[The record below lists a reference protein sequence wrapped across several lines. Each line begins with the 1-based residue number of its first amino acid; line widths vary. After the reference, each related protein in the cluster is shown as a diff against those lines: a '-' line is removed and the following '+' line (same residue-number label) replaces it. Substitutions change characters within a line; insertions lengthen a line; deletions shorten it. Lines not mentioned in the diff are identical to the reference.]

1 MIFYDKKSHKLI
13 PTSLAFFIVLL
24 PAITTCNLFAPDKS
38 GESTAEDDSDHN
50 YENYVV
56 SPEGGS
62 HTFDS
67 GISIDVPSGVVNKD
81 TEIRISKLEPS
92 YSASLLE
99 DIGRQQEDVLVGFS
113 AEPLGLSF
121 EKPVTITLPISLEP
135 GTFLFFHSI
144 NLEDESFEPAVGD
157 FYCDPAADEVS
168 FEVIGFGSG
177 TTRSARDG
185 ANAAGDYSGLTVE
198 QIAENKRGEANC
210 AAEPCKCG
218 AYKATQTDT
227 SVICQKGD
235 CEVRESTVSI
245 EYFDCEGSPVE
256 ESTFKEMSAN
266 CLPEMTLTAEST
278 ELSPG
283 ESTQLT
289 ANISLACGTLEEQSV
304 DFSIG
309 GQGVVS
315 PTNKLTDTAG
325 NAVTT
330 FTAGEEEGVSTVTA
344 NSTVSWYPS
353 KVTLTLTGKELEP
366 PEESL
371 RTESISKTID
381 ISVVEEVETWE
392 GTLRITNDGVDSYHN
407 LQVSADISIDFTFF
421 LSDEYYHE
429 DESGYPIWY
438 AISPIEGHAKQII
451 TFTEVNESCCD
462 CYHIANIYAP
472 TELELEKIYI
482 ECWKDTADQEEMFFG
497 MIVEDF
503 SSEEVEGNF

>member
-1 MIFYDKKSHKLI
+1 
-13 PTSLAFFIVLL
+13 
-24 PAITTCNLFAPDKS
+24 
-38 GESTAEDDSDHN
+38 
-50 YENYVV
+50 
-56 SPEGGS
+56 
-62 HTFDS
+62 
-67 GISIDVPSGVVNKD
+67 
-81 TEIRISKLEPS
+81 
-92 YSASLLE
+92 
-99 DIGRQQEDVLVGFS
+99 
-113 AEPLGLSF
+113 
-121 EKPVTITLPISLEP
+121 
-135 GTFLFFHSI
+135 
-144 NLEDESFEPAVGD
+144 
-157 FYCDPAADEVS
+157 
-168 FEVIGFGSG
+168 
-177 TTRSARDG
+177 
-185 ANAAGDYSGLTVE
+185 
-198 QIAENKRGEANC
+198 
-210 AAEPCKCG
+210 
-218 AYKATQTDT
+218 
-227 SVICQKGD
+227 
-235 CEVRESTVSI
+235 
-245 EYFDCEGSPVE
+245 
-256 ESTFKEMSAN
+256 
-266 CLPEMTLTAEST
+266 MTLTAEST

-289 ANISLACGTLEEQSV
+289 ANISLACGTLEEQRV

-482 ECWKDTADQEEMFFG
+482 ECWKDSADQEEMFFG

-503 SSEEVEGNF
+503 SSEEVEGKFWYVLQEYEFCQNLDGFEQKRYCDLFGSGTKNNWSTEVYLREGTQEYTADTRYMGLVVVPSDDTVSLTLNKLE